1 MIPPIQLPLRVLI
14 KGPSTVL
21 YTSWMGGPRTD
32 MVFSRVME
40 QQLLAG
46 GRAAE
51 VRNTGELGWP
61 TKDLFKTWPEDIVQ
75 WSPDIVVMAVG
86 HYETLHAIL
95 PRWLERLANREGR
108 RPSVFQNLYYRIFA
122 RSVARVVM
130 YLQRNVDR
138 PGLRRRRRIR
148 RVIKDT
154 AAYIK
159 ITERF
164 GSPLFLILE
173 IHTPT
178 AAKRDTWFP
187 GWPQRIKHLNDDLRQ
202 LVAELDSPDVRFVE
216 ITDMMDR
223 FDDPTAEG
231 LWPDG
236 IHFIPEFHRAVGERL
251 AGIAEEWAS
260 GQSHL
265 AKP

>member
-1 MIPPIQLPLRVLI
+1 
-14 KGPSTVL
+14 
-21 YTSWMGGPRTD
+21 
-32 MVFSRVME
+32 
-40 QQLLAG
+40 
-46 GRAAE
+46 
-51 VRNTGELGWP
+51 
-61 TKDLFKTWPEDIVQ
+61 
-75 WSPDIVVMAVG
+75 
-86 HYETLHAIL
+86 
-95 PRWLERLANREGR
+95 
-108 RPSVFQNLYYRIFA
+108 
-122 RSVARVVM
+122 M